1 MNLEIEAYEG
11 ELRELR
17 KLKSVIKHEVL
28 AERLGDRYFI
38 CGEGGK
44 KDKNS
49 LPDQIYICPAYGV
62 DWFQV
67 YERTNKSWG
76 PEW

>member
-17 KLKSVIKHEVL
+17 KLKSFIKHDVL
-28 AERLGDRYFI
+28 AERYGDIFFI
-38 CGEGGK
+38 CGQSGEV
-44 KDKNS
+44 DKNN
-49 LPDQIYICPAYGV
+49 LPDQIHICPAYGV

-67 YERTNKSWG
+67 YKRTDKTWG